1 MLVVVKNNFFPL
13 DLNSFSDFISVAKF
27 LIDTGYT
34 YLGGIIAQ
42 GASAGGMLMGA
53 IVNQEPAL
61 FAGVIA
67 GVPFVDVLN
76 TMLRDDLPLT
86 PPGWLEWGNP
96 IKDATAFHEISA
108 YSPYD
113 NIKQQFYPPIL
124 CITGISDSRV
134 TYWEPLKW
142 ISKIRA
148 LMQGAGPIL
157 LWTHLDSGH
166 AGASGRFKSL
176 SDVAL
181 EFAFA
186 IACIH
191 TSTKACKHS

>member
-1 MLVVVKNNFFPL
+1 
-13 DLNSFSDFISVAKF
+13 
-27 LIDTGYT
+27 
-34 YLGGIIAQ
+34 
-42 GASAGGMLMGA
+42 MGA
-53 IVNQEPAL
+53 IINQEPAL

-86 PPGWLEWGNP
+86 PPEWLEWGNP
-96 IKDATAFHEISA
+96 IKDATAFREISA

-142 ISKIRA
+142 ISKIRT

-157 LWTHLDSGH
+157 LWTHLDSAMLGPQ
-166 AGASGRFKSL
+166 
-176 SDVAL
+176 VAL
-181 EFAFA
+181 NRFQTLLWSSPLRLPAFTPRRKRA
-186 IACIH
+186 NTANLTTGVLKI
-191 TSTKACKHS
+191 